1 MKYSYYEENPD
12 EVFVE
17 WDDVWSRKDV
27 RVFTD
32 EKTSSEDYF
41 KILKEKIVSL
51 RLPLSNGEVVEEIE
65 SEDDLDEMDIRIWQ
79 WFALTPL
86 KHIARLRELGEAKG
100 LSLFTTNAAA
110 KEAMKNLAKT
120 ESEAQKKS

>member
-86 KHIARLRELGEAKG
+86 KHISRLRELGEAKG
-100 LSLFTTNAAA
+100 LSLFTTSAAA
-110 KEAMKNLAKT
+110 KEQMESLAKT
-120 ESEAQKKS
+120 IQN